1 MASPAPPGS
10 ESDPAAKQHRPE
22 RQSRWSEGKYC
33 NMYVPNYVP
42 PEFMIFDNGTPLD
55 VFLARAQLEDLK
67 RLSERAAPELYF
79 MRRNGPLNIPAKYDA
94 HGRRMNTPQQVLME
108 RKEKLTRELQDRSK
122 RFNRLG
128 ATGEREIV
136 RKVYFTPQQMES
148 KSYGAILGSRGATH
162 QKLESETGCRIV
174 LAGRGITDMKKA
186 INLRHYDQSNEMA
199 TDRPHCRITAPSES
213 ALQKA
218 VERIEWILSDTPEAI
233 RFRDDVRKRLAIDN
247 GTYDPKTWV
256 PTPIPGSATSAAAP
270 HVDDAEVE
278 AFIRSTLNENA
289 SVNKL

>member
-1 MASPAPPGS
+1 
-10 ESDPAAKQHRPE
+10 
-22 RQSRWSEGKYC
+22 
-33 NMYVPNYVP
+33 
-42 PEFMIFDNGTPLD
+42 
-55 VFLARAQLEDLK
+55 VFLTRAHLEDLK
-67 RLSERAAPELYF
+67 RMSERAPAEPYF
-79 MRRNGPLNIPAKYDA
+79 MRRDGMLNIPAKYDA
-94 HGRRMNTPQQVLME
+94 HGRRTNTPQQILAE
-108 RKEKLTRELQDRSK
+108 RKDRILKDLADRFK
-122 RFNRLG
+122 RFHKQG
-128 ATGEREIV
+128 ATGEKEIV
-136 RKVYFTPQQMES
+136 RKVFFTAHQMET

-199 TDRPHCRITAPSES
+199 LERPHCRITAPSES

-247 GTYDPKTWV
+247 GTYDPKTWQ
-256 PTPIPGSATSAAAP
+256 PTPIPGATPAAP
-270 HVDDAEVE
+270 AAGAAGAGAEDAELE
-278 AFIRSTLNENA
+278 AFFRTTLDENA